1 MGYGGRT
8 GGWKGRGRIERG
20 AIAAMAHP
28 VYICRGCGLWN
39 EPRWDAVKSK
49 PMPPPACL
57 GCHRMDFDFFRSKGE
72 AKYWAKL
79 QQRQR
84 AGLIEE
90 LEREVRIP
98 LLTVDHRTG
107 KPVEWATYV
116 ADFRYRDLESGDR
129 KVEEFKPSGGMSY
142 DAQLKIRC
150 CEAMGIPV
158 AIVTG

>member
-1 MGYGGRT
+1 MKLKVPQHIRSIPLYVPG
-8 GGWKGRGRIERG
+8 
-20 AIAAMAHP
+20 
-28 VYICRGCGLWN
+28 
-39 EPRWDAVKSK
+39 K
-49 PMPPPACL
+49 P
-57 GCHRMDFDFFRSKGE
+57 
-72 AKYWAKL
+72 
-79 QQRQR
+79 
-84 AGLIEE
+84 IEE